1 MAGFRPASTLL
12 THPCRT
18 VSGSFGTRH
27 IPGRCCSQPWHGT
40 GCSVG
45 PATGTAALPSVT
57 RDGATAA
64 SSCYSS
70 AGPCPGYLDRGM
82 ARRRP
87 RRLGPGMGG
96 VRAGSVHR
104 QCSLQPVSHQAGQI
118 GGRRR
123 LHHDRV
129 AAAHPPPRGPAPL
142 RDLADREPPRTSAT
156 ARYWYSASAQIHRR
170 HLAVTRLPEPP
181 GPTGARSPRDGV
193 LCQCCTSTTAGYGPI
208 LLPPCCH
215 PSRRPDRRC
224 RRSGPD
230 LHLLGSG
237 GRI

>member
-142 RDLADREPPRTSAT
+142 RDLADRGASQNLSHRAVLVLRQRPDPPQTPG
-156 ARYWYSASAQIHRR
+156 RY
-170 HLAVTRLPEPP
+170 T
-181 GPTGARSPRDGV
+181 
-193 LCQCCTSTTAGYGPI
+193 
-208 LLPPCCH
+208 
-215 PSRRPDRRC
+215 PSRAARTNRSKISARWRSLPVLHVHDRRVRPRRVRPDPAATVLP
-224 RRSGPD
+224 S
-230 LHLLGSG
+230 
-237 GRI
+237 IKKA